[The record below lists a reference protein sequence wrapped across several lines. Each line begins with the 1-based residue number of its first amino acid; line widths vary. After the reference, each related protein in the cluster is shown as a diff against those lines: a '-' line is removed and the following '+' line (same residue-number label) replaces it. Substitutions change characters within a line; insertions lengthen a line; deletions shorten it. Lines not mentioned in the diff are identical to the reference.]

1 MIHLFNFGIKTV
13 VHIIIK
19 YDKPVLFASK
29 QVWICQNMSQQLTS
43 KCLKLKKIAQNTI
56 SDTDKSSSINK
67 RLLEDRTLITEV
79 DNIDFF
85 INRSGDKTFTN
96 SS

>member
-19 YDKPVLFASK
+19 YDKHVLFASK
-29 QVWICQNMSQQLTS
+29 QVWICQNMSQQLTL

-56 SDTDKSSSINK
+56 SDTDNSSSINN
-67 RLLEDRTLITEV
+67 RLLEDRTLIKEV